1 VRALLT
7 RTWNR
12 LLAAAVFQ
20 RFIEPPIVSG
30 VTHSLTSIHIFLGSF
45 DRLSILSLTRIASS
59 TRTAL
64 QPSLMAVTQFRLL
77 IPVIALHSS
86 QPRKRRLTPMSSDAN
101 ANHTPTTAPNRY
113 SQTYL
118 HAITL
123 SSETTFRSL
132 TQSQSLHHRTFT
144 QSLTGCPSLSRASEQ
159 TFCGLPEQDT
169 TRSWTAAA
177 QRLSRSGHLTE
188 ADGHPKFESSKARNA
203 LPLLHSKGWP
213 RSPTFASFN

>member
-45 DRLSILSLTRIASS
+45 DRLSILSPTRIASS

-101 ANHTPTTAPNRY
+101 ANHTPTTCTKQVFAN
-113 SQTYL
+113 
-118 HAITL
+118 
-123 SSETTFRSL
+123 
-132 TQSQSLHHRTFT
+132 
-144 QSLTGCPSLSRASEQ
+144 
-159 TFCGLPEQDT
+159 LPA
-169 TRSWTAAA
+169 R
-177 QRLSRSGHLTE
+177 H
-188 ADGHPKFESSKARNA
+188 HPKLRDN
-203 LPLLHSKGWP
+203 LPLPHTITIPASPNLHTIPHWMSKSQPSVRANLLWFTRARYYTKLDCCGTAP
-213 RSPTFASFN
+213 LSFRTSDRG